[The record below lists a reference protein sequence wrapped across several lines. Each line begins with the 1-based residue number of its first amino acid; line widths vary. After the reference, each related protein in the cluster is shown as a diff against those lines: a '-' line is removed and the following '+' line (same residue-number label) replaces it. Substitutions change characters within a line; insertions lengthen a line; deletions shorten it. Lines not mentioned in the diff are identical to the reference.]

1 MINDIDWQ
9 KWRLLKERATPGI
22 KKDKSQMIISL
33 PKFSITKDWGK
44 ESATPEVVKKIADNI
59 GGVTFTEKIESL
71 NSFIGDCDDACVNAK
86 DVSEILANLMLLD
99 IFSSMIHDYN
109 AQQGGYMFENLV
121 ALLTK
126 GTAIGSK
133 QGIVDVRGNDRK
145 QDRSV
150 KMLGGSGYVQGSLD
164 KLKKYIVENQI
175 PLTYLTGL
183 KEEKKKTG
191 LKEEKKK
198 TGLKQK
204 EKNISILF
212 CQFTVGLT
220 EEDNQARQQEGKD
233 PIKGDFT
240 YRDIGENYGLLKSKV
255 KKNHQVGSLELGSRE
270 QVQVVAE
277 KYVEKL
283 GDVLVEIYKQ
293 LDSLSTNI
301 NKYFLTS
308 DSSRHVHLQNARI
321 SAKTLKD
328 KTEELD

>member
-9 KWRLLKERATPGI
+9 KWRLLKERATPGV
-22 KKDKSQMIISL
+22 KKEKSQMIISL

-59 GGVTFTEKIESL
+59 SGDTFTEKIESL
-71 NSFIGDCDDACVNAK
+71 NSFIGDCDDACINAK

-126 GTAIGSK
+126 GTAIGSQ
-133 QGIVDVRGNDRK
+133 QGIVDVRGNDRE

-164 KLKKYIVENQI
+164 NLKKYIVENEV
-175 PLTYLTGL
+175 PLTYL
-183 KEEKKKTG
+183 TG

-240 YRDIGENYGLLKSKV
+240 YRDIGENYGLLKSKA
-255 KKNHQVGSLELGSRE
+255 KKFPIGTLELGSRE

-283 GDVLVEIYKQ
+283 GDILVEIYKQ
-293 LDSLSTNI
+293 LDILSTNI

-308 DSSRHVHLQNARI
+308 DSSRHVHLNNARV
-321 SAKTLKD
+321 SSGTLKD
-328 KTEELD
+328 KIEEL